1 MKQKP
6 TFKSILLVASLFS
19 LSAFIFVNWNSNS
32 SLSQIENK
40 AKIVQTQ
47 LEDNDEDQSNVP
59 VPDVTV
65 LGRLW
70 DMAQKIILKK
80 N

>member
-6 TFKSILLVASLFS
+6 TFKSILLVASFFS
-19 LSAFIFVNWNSNS
+19 IFAFVFVNWNSGI
-32 SLSQIENK
+32 SLENTQQK

-47 LEDNDEDQSNVP
+47 LEDNDDDQSNLP

-70 DMAQKIILKK
+70 EAAQKIILKK